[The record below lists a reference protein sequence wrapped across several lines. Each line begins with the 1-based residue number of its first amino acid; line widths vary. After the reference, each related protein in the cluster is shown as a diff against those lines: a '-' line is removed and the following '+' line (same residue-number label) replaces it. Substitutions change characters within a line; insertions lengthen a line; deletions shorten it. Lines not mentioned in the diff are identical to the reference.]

1 MKLIR
6 LTLENFMPY
15 KGQTVLDFPQD
26 AAKNTLIVQGDNMR
40 GKTSLL
46 NGIRWA
52 LYDKAQGRH
61 LRSIPL
67 HLMLNSEA
75 ASEGN
80 WNMSAQI
87 EFEANGSIY
96 DLRRVATKK
105 NTVARPA
112 RPEDFQVFAYLKKDG
127 AAIPANEI
135 EGELNKFAP
144 EQVSRFFLFDGE
156 LLQEYEELLIEGS
169 DQGKKIK
176 EAIEQALGVPAL
188 TNGREDL
195 QVLLKRAQKEQAKE
209 ASTIKG
215 LEVAAENFKKWES
228 RRDALEIDRAVMKDK
243 LVKVKE
249 ERQALEDEIT
259 AFESVLNQKAEL
271 DAKRARSKE
280 IDEHLKEKQ
289 AHKLEIVGRAWR
301 DLLRPKI
308 LAKKEALQQLQSE
321 ATQHS
326 KNKALL
332 ELKIEQAN
340 KHLTDSICSAC
351 GQKIENHDK
360 EEHQKRL
367 RDFQSE
373 LQSLASSHFDLEAI
387 NIELKLL
394 DSLLGNPVKERLFD
408 LDEDMTR
415 LEVEQAK
422 LGTRIEQLQDELNGN
437 GSDELLRKRARFQH
451 ALKDET
457 RYQQQIDD
465 IDKKHAEAHREAQL
479 QMQRMNAQGGRNV
492 TRASQIAKV
501 LEQMHEAFAVSIDH
515 LRTSLKQTVEFNA
528 TKAFLRMSTQKAYKG
543 LSINENYGLTIVGE
557 DGVEVPLRSAG
568 AEQIVALSLID
579 GLSRSGRSAG
589 PVVMDT
595 PFGRLDTKHRKNIL
609 SYLPDSASQLVLL
622 VHDGEIM
629 NGDGLNA
636 LAHRIG
642 ARYEIKEIS
651 QNHSVLERIS

>member
-15 KGQTVLDFPQD
+15 KGETVLEFPQD
-26 AAKNTLIVQGDNMR
+26 TAKNTLIVQGDNMR

-52 LYDKAQGRH
+52 LYEKAQGRH

-75 ASEGN
+75 AGEGN
-80 WNMSAQI
+80 WKMSAQI
-87 EFEANGSIY
+87 EFEADGSRY

-105 NTVARPA
+105 NTVARPT

-127 AAIPANEI
+127 AAIPSNEI

-228 RRDALEIDRAVMKDK
+228 RRDALEIDRAAIKDK
-243 LVKVKE
+243 LAKVKE

-271 DAKRARSKE
+271 DAKRVRSKE

-289 AHKLEIVGRAWR
+289 ALKLEMVGKAWR

-351 GQKIENHDK
+351 GQKIEHHDK

-387 NIELKLL
+387 NIELKSL
-394 DSLLGNPVKERLFD
+394 DSLLGSPVKERLFD

-422 LGTRIEQLQDELNGN
+422 LGTRIEQLQDELEGK

-457 RYQQQIDD
+457 RFQQQIDD

-501 LEQMHEAFAVSIDH
+501 LEQMHEAFAASIDD
-515 LRTSLKQTVEFNA
+515 LRTSLKQTVESNA

-589 PVVMDT
+589 PIVMDT

-651 QNHSVLERIS
+651 QSRSVLERIS